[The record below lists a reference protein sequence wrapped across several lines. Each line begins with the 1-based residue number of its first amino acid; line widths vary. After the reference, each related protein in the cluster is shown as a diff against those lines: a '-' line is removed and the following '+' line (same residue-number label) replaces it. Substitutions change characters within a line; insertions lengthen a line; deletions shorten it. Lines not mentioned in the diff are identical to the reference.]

1 MYVITSTSIPIPFAK
16 VQGNIV
22 SWLLLCKTGRVTQYV
37 FFEPTLS
44 QRNCSFL
51 FCFWF
56 NFSSIF
62 FLLIEDKV

>member
-1 MYVITSTSIPIPFAK
+1 MYVITYISIPIPFAK

-44 QRNCSFL
+44 QRNCEL
-51 FCFWF
+51 LQQY
-56 NFSSIF
+56 F